1 MTTLLSR
8 RQKLQ
13 RAVNR
18 DETVAD
24 LLRRLGGISPKR
36 IRLHPPPGK
45 ATERDVVWLD
55 DHEDRLYELEDGVLV
70 EKVMG
75 ALESFLTCA
84 LIRYL
89 EEFVADRDLGAVLG
103 EAGMLRLAPR
113 RVRIP
118 DISFIS
124 WDRIPSGEF
133 PQEPIPD
140 LVPDLAVEVI
150 SKGNTKR
157 EMERKVREYF
167 EAGVR
172 LVWLIDPKTRTA
184 RVFTSPHNSTVLGNG
199 KTLDG
204 GDVLPGFALPLKT
217 LFGRAKRKSS

>member
-8 RQKLQ
+8 RRRL
-13 RAVNR
+13 RRRVNR
-18 DETVAD
+18 DETLAD

-36 IRLHPPPGK
+36 IRMHPPLGQ

-55 DHEDRLYELEDGVLV
+55 DHEDRLYELEDGVLM

-89 EEFVADRDLGAVLG
+89 EEFVAERDLGAVLG
-103 EAGMLRLAPR
+103 EAGMVRLAPR

-124 WDRIPSGEF
+124 WERMPSGQF

-172 LVWLIDPKTRTA
+172 LVWLIDPKIRSV
-184 RVFTSPHNSTVLGNG
+184 RVFTSPHDCTVLGNG

-217 LFGRAKRKSS
+217 LFGRTRRKSS